1 MDSFSLILDYNNVDK
16 RTNDRLELQKIVAS
30 RSGWTLSRISPPNF
44 LLFFFS
50 LSLFFR
56 RRRGS
61 KLRCVK
67 GTRKVVQFP
76 MNETAI
82 RPSQHR
88 QFQSRR
94 KNIRS
99 IFPTKLSAQRS
110 YSSRGCKSVQALTRS
125 TPSKSGEPCRLFSHF
140 PLSSTSNNLNILS
153 TIAINLSCDS
163 TRIIFSPLREFAI
176 WAS

>member
-1 MDSFSLILDYNNVDK
+1 MDSFSLILDYNNIDK
-16 RTNDRLELQKIVAS
+16 RTNDRLELQKNRCVEIGVD
-30 RSGWTLSRISPPNF
+30 TFEILSPQFSPI
-44 LLFFFS
+44 FFS

-125 TPSKSGEPCRLFSHF
+125 TPSKSGEPCRLF
-140 PLSSTSNNLNILS
+140 
-153 TIAINLSCDS
+153 
-163 TRIIFSPLREFAI
+163 
-176 WAS
+176 